1 MSVPV
6 VATVGTTHPLAFAG
20 LVFSALALADDG
32 ARPVCVVAG
41 ISAQR
46 ADRVLLRIGTE
57 SAAIGAQFAALDDA
71 GIGAVHVG
79 ALVSVEAVLAVA
91 AGLAGLPGV
100 PLVIDPVLASSSG
113 ERLGEIGVADAL
125 RDVLFPLATLVTPN
139 LDEAAAFAGRPI
151 PDVAAMEHASASF
164 VGWGARAVLVKGGH
178 LAGEAAVDVLVD
190 ASGVRRFTSPRVAG
204 SLRGTGD
211 LLAVT
216 IAADLARRIPLDDAV
231 KRARARVAHA
241 IETGVPF
248 ARTRVAP
255 VRGDVPSGDEA

>member
-20 LVFSALALADDG
+20 VIFAALALADDG
-32 ARPVCVVAG
+32 VRPVCVIAG
-41 ISAQR
+41 VSAQR
-46 ADRVLLRIGTE
+46 ADRVLLRSGTE
-57 SAAIGAQFAALDDA
+57 SAAIGAQFAALDEA
-71 GIGAVHVG
+71 EVGAVHVG
-79 ALVSVEAVLAVA
+79 ALVSVEAVFAVA

-100 PLVIDPVLASSSG
+100 PVVLDPVLASSSG
-113 ERLGEIGVADAL
+113 ERLGEVGVQDAL

-178 LAGEAAVDVLVD
+178 LEGEPVDVLSD
-190 ASGVRRFTSPRVAG
+190 ASGVRRFASRRVPG
-204 SLRGTGD
+204 TLRGTGD

-216 IAADLARRIPLDDAV
+216 IAADLARRIPLDDAIG
-231 KRARARVAHA
+231 RARARVAHA
-241 IETGVPF
+241 IELGVPF
-248 ARTRVAP
+248 ARTRVAR
-255 VRGDVPSGDEA
+255 VRGEMPEDDEA